1 MMEEMQKAELEKM
14 KKAMAR
20 GKPVNPWEVDYDPAQ
35 ERASVKESETLL
47 DKAKSF
53 SF

>member
-1 MMEEMQKAELEKM
+1 MERM

-20 GKPVNPWEVDYDPAQ
+20 GKPVNPWEVDFDPAQ
-35 ERASVKESETLL
+35 AKSSTKESETLL
-47 DKAKSF
+47 DKAKAF

>member
-1 MMEEMQKAELEKM
+1 MQKAELERM

-20 GKPVNPWEVDYDPAQ
+20 GKPVNPWEVDFNPEIAQ
-35 ERASVKESETLL
+35 SGPKEAETLL
-47 DKAKSF
+47 DKAKAF

>member
-14 KKAMAR
+14 KKAMAK
-20 GKPVNPWEVDYDPAQ
+20 GKPVNPWEVDYDPAK
-35 ERASVKESETLL
+35 SSTKETETLL
-47 DKAKSF
+47 DKAKAF